1 MTEHAAPRRRGR
13 PRGGS
18 DSRERIL
25 AAAVDEFGEHGYD
38 GATVRSIA
46 GRAGVDSA
54 LVHHYFGTKAD
65 LFAEAVGIPLRP
77 DIDVPGIVAGPREEV
92 GERLVR
98 YVLES
103 FERPEVRRRGVMLIR
118 TAIGSRVTSPLLAG
132 FLSRELI
139 GRIAAALGVADA
151 ELRATLVASQ
161 IAGLLVTRYVLKLGP
176 IAAAPAD
183 ELVAWIGPTVQ
194 RYLFDGGH

>member
-1 MTEHAAPRRRGR
+1 MTEQKPLRRRGR

-18 DSRERIL
+18 DSRERII
-25 AAAVDEFGEHGYD
+25 AAAVDEFGEQGYD
-38 GATVRSIA
+38 GATIRSIA
-46 GRAGVDSA
+46 ARAGVDSA

-77 DIDVPGIVAGPREEV
+77 DIDVPGILAGPRDEV

-98 YVLES
+98 YVLEA
-103 FERPEVRRRGVMLIR
+103 FEQPDIRRRGVMLMR
-118 TAIGSRVTSPLLAG
+118 TAIGSRLTTPLLAG

-139 GRIAAALGVADA
+139 GRIAKQLGVDDA

-161 IAGLLVTRYVLKLGP
+161 IAGLLLTRYVLKIAP
-176 IAAAPAD
+176 MAAASVD
-183 ELVAWIGPTVQ
+183 ELVARIGPTVQ
-194 RYLFDGGH
+194 RYLFG

>member
-1 MTEHAAPRRRGR
+1 MTEQKPLRRRGR

-18 DSRERIL
+18 DSRERII
-25 AAAVDEFGEHGYD
+25 AAAVDEFGEQGYD

-46 GRAGVDSA
+46 ARAGVDSA

-77 DIDVPGIVAGPREEV
+77 DIDVPGILAGPRDEV

-98 YVLES
+98 YVLEA
-103 FERPEVRRRGVMLIR
+103 FEQPDIRRRGVMLMR
-118 TAIGSRVTSPLLAG
+118 TAIGSRLTSPLLAG

-139 GRIAAALGVADA
+139 GRIAKTLGVEDAD
-151 ELRATLVASQ
+151 LRATLVASQ
-161 IAGLLVTRYVLKLGP
+161 MAGLLLTRYVLKIAP
-176 IAAAPAD
+176 IAAASVD
-183 ELVAWIGPTVQ
+183 ELVARIGPTVQ
-194 RYLFDGGH
+194 RYLFG